1 MVTGNDYANKPWRKN
16 GCISYAKAID
26 VIDRMKDGGDG
37 GQKRADILHA
47 IDKILSMETINA
59 VTKQQ
64 LRNALTWIWKDREKH
79 GYLIDLWVRDK
90 ANGEIHRL
98 GDDQHDGIWV
108 SYDGTVHFS
117 NLQNGDGCGAHSLTD
132 ELAGYE
138 FCPSDYGRVDEEY
151 LIAVKG
157 ETVFSP
163 D

>member
-1 MVTGNDYANKPWRKN
+1 MRDEVFDIRRKTARLW
-16 GCISYAKAID
+16 CDSSRRRSLRSCD
-26 VIDRMKDGGDG
+26 HVF
-37 GQKRADILHA
+37 
-47 IDKILSMETINA
+47 NA